1 VLWWGLLSTAALA
14 NLLYATNRSQES
26 GASWREFDLTSM
38 LVVGTV
44 GALAVG
50 SAVYLLQR

>member
-1 VLWWGLLSTAALA
+1 MLWWGLLSTAALA